1 MLNDIKTP
9 PLYYGSPDPDTSAV
23 PITARLVVGAGPLA
37 SRDAS
42 RAHRAGVHPTPH
54 REVLEGHPTLP
65 RRDPTTARTPDVLKR
80 EEARE
85 IGHAVATHPHVTPD
99 IARAARHSDVPD
111 GSVYEYPSRG
121 STVSMTLSIVVVIG
135 VVLFIGL
142 LKLQLVM

>member
-9 PLYYGSPDPDTSAV
+9 PLYYGSPDPDPSAV
-23 PITARLVVGAGPLA
+23 PITSTGAVDAGPSA
-37 SRDAS
+37 WREAPI
-42 RAHRAGVHPTPH
+42 AYRAGIHPTPH

-65 RRDPTTARTPDVLKR
+65 RRNLTSARTPDVLKR

-111 GSVYEYPSRG
+111 GGLYEYPSRA

>member
-1 MLNDIKTP
+1 MLNDVKTP
-9 PLYYGSPDPDTSAV
+9 PLYYGSPDPDPSAV
-23 PITARLVVGAGPLA
+23 PITPRGAVGAGSSA

-54 REVLEGHPTLP
+54 RDVLEVHPTLP
-65 RRDPTTARTPDVLKR
+65 RRDPTTARTPDVLNR
-80 EEARE
+80 EESRE

-111 GSVYEYPSRG
+111 GGLYEYPSRA